1 MKKLLCLCLFLL
13 SLTNILF
20 AQNVKSYSFGKS
32 TFISLKDKDTEM
44 GKSILL
50 KPDAEIVK
58 KILGEGTA
66 KGSINAFIL
75 KTGDKTILIDT
86 GLGKSGDLLDA
97 LKNAKIEP
105 IDIDTILLTHMH
117 GDHIGGLVDTDKK
130 VFEKAIVYVNEK
142 ELDYWINGTPK
153 NKGNADMVRKVKD
166 VYGDNLKVFDW
177 DTEIIPS
184 IKAINAV
191 GHTPGHT
198 AFELDFDGSD
208 KLLVIGDLVHSLNV
222 QMADPSMS
230 VTFDVN
236 PDEAAKTRIKIFE
249 YVASEK
255 IKIAG
260 MHIPFSGVGYIIKGD
275 GNSYRFEP
283 LE

>member
-32 TFISLKDKDTEM
+32 TFISLKDKDTAM
-44 GKSILL
+44 NKSILL

-58 KILGEGTA
+58 KILGDGTA
-66 KGSINAFIL
+66 AGSINAFIL
-75 KTGDKTILIDT
+75 KTEDKTILIDT
-86 GLGKSGDLLDA
+86 GLGKSGELLDA

-105 IDIDTILLTHMH
+105 ITIDIILLTHMH
-117 GDHIGGLVDTDKK
+117 GDHIGGLVDSDKK
-130 VFEKAIVYVNEK
+130 VFENAVVYVNEK

-153 NKGNADMVRKVKD
+153 NKGNADMARKVKD
-166 VYGDNLKVFDW
+166 VYGDQLKTFAW
-177 DTEIIPS
+177 DTEVVPN

-198 AFELDFDGSD
+198 AFELDFNGED
-208 KLLVIGDLVHSLNV
+208 KLLVIGDLVHSLKV
-222 QMADPSMS
+222 QLADPSMS
-230 VTFDVN
+230 VTFDVD
-236 PDEAAKTRIKIFE
+236 PDEAAKTRIRIFE
-249 YVASEK
+249 YIASEK

-260 MHIPFSGVGYIIKGD
+260 MHIPFSGVGYILKGE
-275 GNSYRFEP
+275 GESYKFEP
-283 LE
+283 LN